1 MNSSSER
8 LVPIQFGTSGHRGM
22 FGTGFVPEHVSA
34 LCRALGDFFAEL
46 GVARPKIA
54 LGYDTRRGNDPAFGP
69 GSLTALAAE
78 MLAKAGIEVI
88 SFHEYTPTPFISWA
102 IPAFKLDG
110 GLILTA
116 SHNPPQYGGM
126 KFNPGNGAPA
136 DSTITDRLAELANL
150 WLCNGGA
157 SGDSEDSLAGSFEPA
172 GLSSCACGPAGQ
184 PGPDLPFRQLGP
196 AVPSLP
202 LLTLESPTME
212 SSEVVLKPQIFDS
225 AFGLFLGGVLEGVDR
240 MVSLD
245 GVRRSLIAVAVDCR
259 HGTTGAIWKLIF
271 EALGM
276 RGRVRFLCETPL
288 ADFGG
293 IEPNPTKPGA
303 LDELIGTVKA
313 HGLALGIANDPDG
326 DRHVVVDETGSV
338 LSPEEVCLIIY
349 HDLVTRRR
357 VMVAGIASTVASS
370 SLLAAAC
377 AQNAHTYV
385 ETAVGFKYFQSF
397 LEDCRQSG
405 KIGLAVESSGGFTAS
420 FHTLD
425 KCGFLPGVWL
435 LAILADTGLPLS
447 ALRAEIH
454 QVYGTRFFEERQ
466 FAFELSQ
473 KDRVS
478 QFLRSVS
485 PADAAAYFSSPVQT
499 MDRRDGLKIQFKDG
513 SWILIRLSGTEPVG
527 RIYGETL
534 TAQTLPDRMGLAQ
547 RWVSLA

>member
-196 AVPSLP
+196 AVPSLS
-202 LLTLESPTME
+202 LLTLERPTRVQTGDFCWME
-212 SSEVVLKPQIFDS
+212 VPSHFSRVRERGFRHVWFLWEGWMNCLSLPFSDTLCRVKETRPLYELDPEARRAEVAQAFSCS
-225 AFGLFLGGVLEGVDR
+225 ADLTGKTVILADDIL
-240 MVSLD
+240 
-245 GVRRSLIAVAVDCR
+245 
-259 HGTTGAIWKLIF
+259 TTGATLSEIAAVL
-271 EALGM
+271 
-276 RGRVRFLCETPL
+276 RGR
-288 ADFGG
+288 
-293 IEPNPTKPGA
+293 GA
-303 LDELIGTVKA
+303 A
-313 HGLALGIANDPDG
+313 
-326 DRHVVVDETGSV
+326 R
-338 LSPEEVCLIIY
+338 
-349 HDLVTRRR
+349 
-357 VMVAGIASTVASS
+357 
-370 SLLAAAC
+370 
-377 AQNAHTYV
+377 
-385 ETAVGFKYFQSF
+385 
-397 LEDCRQSG
+397 
-405 KIGLAVESSGGFTAS
+405 
-420 FHTLD
+420 
-425 KCGFLPGVWL
+425 
-435 LAILADTGLPLS
+435 
-447 ALRAEIH
+447 
-454 QVYGTRFFEERQ
+454 VYGICICR
-466 FAFELSQ
+466 A
-473 KDRVS
+473 
-478 QFLRSVS
+478 
-485 PADAAAYFSSPVQT
+485 
-499 MDRRDGLKIQFKDG
+499 
-513 SWILIRLSGTEPVG
+513 
-527 RIYGETL
+527 
-534 TAQTLPDRMGLAQ
+534 
-547 RWVSLA
+547 